1 MVIRARLVYQ
11 NRKISIDRRSNR
23 NSSCHNNN
31 GQTCT
36 QSTVDKNYKI
46 KYITNDQF
54 KEGKM
59 EDKYNCVMLSLMKE
73 DITVAEVE
81 AQ

>member
-1 MVIRARLVYQ
+1 MKAI
-11 NRKISIDRRSNR
+11 N
-23 NSSCHNNN
+23 
-31 GQTCT
+31 
-36 QSTVDKNYKI
+36 KNYKI